1 MTVGFNPT
9 AYTEEEGQAVVF
21 VIQILE
27 GQAQTDIIVNF
38 NTNDVSATGK
48 YIIIFC
54 KVLDSTTIILLSI

>member
-38 NTNDVSATGK
+38 NTDDVSATGK
-48 YIIIFC
+48 YIIFC